1 MNLIRPK
8 PGLTDLMSWL
18 DARGTLFAALTF
30 AATIGLL
37 YGHAIN
43 GWWHLDEP
51 LILKQA
57 ILHSPLEYFFTPK
70 VWRELYA
77 VSFTPW
83 LTLSFDFDYTLFG
96 LRPAAFYAHQ
106 LIAVWAAV
114 MAFYVLL
121 TAWVSRSF
129 AWMGALLL
137 MVSAPLALASQSLPL
152 RHYLT
157 GLAFA
162 SLAMYLWIRAVRE
175 HRRGY
180 AWAGALLFLLAA
192 LSKEIYLFLPFMVLL
207 LQEKAWQERL
217 RATWP
222 MLLMLALYAPWRLWM
237 LGGLGGYGHATFMLG
252 KDPLLM
258 FGAALLMP
266 LSFFLKL
273 FGMGYA
279 SIAWISVSLVSMLGL
294 FRAKPWRSIV
304 IALSFLVMI
313 AVPLVPLL
321 SILSPYADTESH
333 RLLFMP
339 AALLAGAVSIG
350 LSRWSR
356 GKPRQVAMGV
366 AIMAF
371 LGMGL
376 FMHGRSLMNSWQMPE
391 VAKQEGRFLL
401 SRSGEAT
408 TLSVNQ
414 PNQQYFYEGLAWLR
428 PRFWGG
434 NIPPSLF
441 EGYFELDQ
449 PSGSP
454 PGKRRIYALDLDCE
468 CFHDVTMQA
477 LAKRKSLLGR
487 LQEKPL
493 HVEVEW
499 EQGLS
504 RWSLGPYTTGTYF
517 FLAGAHPGWY
527 STRNNAPSEQGGW
540 ALRIAGFVRVGYES
554 PEGWVTLSPEFYLDL
569 DREGRFLWDYPVT
582 KRSELKLG
590 TTP

>member
-1 MNLIRPK
+1 MNLFRPK
-8 PGLTDLMSWL
+8 PGPTGLMSWL
-18 DARGTLFAALTF
+18 DARGTLFAALIL
-30 AATIGLL
+30 AAAVGLL
-37 YGHAIN
+37 YGRAIH

-57 ILHSPLEYFFTPK
+57 ILHSPLEYFFIPK

-106 LIAVWAAV
+106 LISVWAAV
-114 MAFYVLL
+114 MAFYWLL

-129 AWMGALLL
+129 ALMGALLL
-137 MVSAPLALASQSLPL
+137 MMSAPLALASQSLPL

-162 SLAMYLWIRAVRE
+162 SLATCLWILAVRE
-175 HRRGY
+175 NRRGY
-180 AWAGALLFLLAA
+180 AWASALLFFPAA
-192 LSKEIYLFLPFMVLL
+192 LCKEIYLFLPFMVLL

-252 KDPLLM
+252 KDPLLL
-258 FGAALLMP
+258 FGALLLMP

-273 FGMGYA
+273 FGTGYA

-294 FRAKPWRSIV
+294 FRARPWRSLV
-304 IALSFLVMI
+304 MALSFLVMI
-313 AVPLVPLL
+313 AIPLVPLV
-321 SILSPYADTESH
+321 SILSPYADAESH

-339 AALLAGAVSIG
+339 AALLAGSVSVG
-350 LSRWSR
+350 LFRWSR
-356 GKPRQVAMGV
+356 GIPRRVAMAV

-371 LGMGL
+371 LSMGL
-376 FMHGRSLMNSWQMPE
+376 FMHSRSLINSWRIPE
-391 VAKQEGRFLL
+391 AAKQEGRFLL
-401 SRSGEAT
+401 SRSGETAA
-408 TLSVNQ
+408 LSVYQ

-428 PRFWGG
+428 PRFGDG
-434 NIPPSLF
+434 NIPPTVF
-441 EGYFELDQ
+441 DGYFELDQ
-449 PSGSP
+449 PSGTP
-454 PGKRRIYALDLDCE
+454 LTRRRIYALDLDCN

-493 HVEVEW
+493 HVELEW
-499 EQGLS
+499 EQGRS
-504 RWSLGPYTTGTYF
+504 RWSLGPYTTGSYF
-517 FLAGAHPGWY
+517 FLAGEHSGWY
-527 STRNNAPSEQGGW
+527 STRNNAPAVQGEW

-554 PEGWVTLSPEFYLDL
+554 PEGWVTLSPGFYLDL
-569 DREGRFLWDYPVT
+569 DREGRFLWGYPVT

>member
-1 MNLIRPK
+1 MNLFLSK
-8 PGLTDLMSWL
+8 PGLTGLMSWL
-18 DARGTLFAALTF
+18 DARGGLFAALTF
-30 AATIGLL
+30 AAAVGLL
-37 YGHAIN
+37 YGRAIH

-57 ILHSPLEYFFTPK
+57 ILHSPLAYFFTPK

-83 LTLSFDFDYTLFG
+83 LTLSLDFDYTLFG
-96 LRPAAFYAHQ
+96 FRPAAFYAHQ

-207 LQEKAWQERL
+207 LQEKAWRARL

-237 LGGLGGYGHATFMLG
+237 QGGLGGYGHATFMLG
-252 KDPLLM
+252 KEPLLL
-258 FGAALLMP
+258 FGAVLLMP

-273 FGMGYA
+273 FGTGYA

-294 FRAKPWRSIV
+294 FRARPWR
-304 IALSFLVMI
+304 ALVTALAFLVMMVI
-313 AVPLVPLL
+313 PLVPLV
-321 SILSPYADTESH
+321 SVLSPYADVESH

-339 AALLAGAVSIG
+339 AALLAGSVSVG
-350 LSRWSR
+350 LFRWSR
-356 GKPRQVAMGV
+356 GKPRRVAMGV

-376 FMHGRSLMNSWQMPE
+376 FLHGRSLMNSWQMPE

-401 SRSGEAT
+401 SRSGETAA
-408 TLSVNQ
+408 LSVYQ
-414 PNQQYFYEGLAWLR
+414 PHQQYFYEGLAWLR
-428 PRFWGG
+428 PRFGGG
-434 NIPPSLF
+434 NIPPTAF

-449 PSGSP
+449 PPGSP
-454 PGKRRIYALDLDCE
+454 LGKRRIYALDPGCE
-468 CFHDVTMQA
+468 CFHDVTLQA
-477 LAKRKSLLGR
+477 LDKRKSLLGR
-487 LQEKPL
+487 LQEQPL
-493 HVEVEW
+493 HVEVAW

-504 RWSLGPYTTGTYF
+504 RWSLGPYATGSYF

-527 STRNNAPSEQGGW
+527 STRNNAPAAQGGW

-569 DREGRFLWDYPVT
+569 DREGRFLWGYPAT
-582 KRSELKLG
+582 KRAEF
-590 TTP
+590 